1 MAFTDPVKAGLGR
14 YLERFHAQ
22 LLADTPAMREFV
34 ARPFAKACAWAPG
47 RMIDQA
53 TDMLESWRKN
63 DTAQAAQATPML
75 PVMLVAVSKDFM
87 PAPPDFTRG
96 LSDSYLPVMIPGDAK
111 NRVFYM
117 RAVVADIRTQVA
129 IFAPEEGTAKSIAM
143 QLHLFASA
151 LPNRRFSAPYRLSGV
166 DDAWPVVLELP
177 DLNAVAAP
185 TEVKNLTILTVDI
198 QLRATIPMLVRPT
211 ADLADGKGTGTEA
224 DPDGFLVVS
233 EAEGTAWSGALGVGD
248 PVSQW
253 TVPKA

>member
-1 MAFTDPVKAGLGR
+1 MSFTDPVKAGFGR

-34 ARPFAKACAWAPG
+34 GRPFASACVWAPG

-53 TDMLESWRKN
+53 NEMLESWRKN
-63 DTAQAAQATPML
+63 DTSQASQARTAL
-75 PVMLVAVSKDFM
+75 PVMVASMSKDFM

-96 LSDSYLPVMIPGDAK
+96 MSDDFLPVMIPGDAK
-111 NRVFYM
+111 ERVFYM

-143 QLHLFASA
+143 QMHLFASA
-151 LPNRRFSAPYRLSGV
+151 LPNRRFTSAYRLAGV
-166 DDAWPVVLELP
+166 NDQWPVVLELP

-185 TEVKNLTILTVDI
+185 TDVKNLTILTVDL

-211 ADLADGKGTGTEA
+211 PDLADGKGTGTEA

-233 EAEGTAWSGALGVGD
+233 EVQAKKFAGQLGAGD
-248 PVSQW
+248 PVGEW
-253 TVPKA
+253 VVP

>member
-14 YLERFHAQ
+14 YLARFHAQ

-34 ARPFAKACAWAPG
+34 ARPFDKACAWAPG

-53 TDMLESWRKN
+53 NDMLDAWRKN
-63 DTAQAAQATPML
+63 DTSQAAQGTPML

-87 PAPPDFTRG
+87 PSPPDFTRG
-96 LSDSYLPVMIPGDAK
+96 LSDAYLPVMIPGDAK

-129 IFAPEEGTAKSIAM
+129 IFAPEEATAKSIAM

-151 LPNRRFSAPYRLSGV
+151 LPNRRFNASYRLSGV
-166 DDAWPVVLELP
+166 DDVWPVVLELP
-177 DLNAVAAP
+177 DLNAVASP

-211 ADLADGKGTGTEA
+211 ADQADGKGTGTEV
-224 DPDGFLVVS
+224 DPDGFLVVE
-233 EAEGTAWSGALGVGD
+233 EAQGKAWGGAIGAGEPD
-248 PVSQW
+248 AQW
-253 TVPKA
+253 SVQA

>member
-22 LLADTPAMREFV
+22 LLADTPAMREFA

-53 TDMLESWRKN
+53 TDMLEAWRKN
-63 DTAQAAQATPML
+63 DTAQAAQGTPLL

-96 LSDSYLPVMIPGDAK
+96 MSDAYLPVMIPSDVK

-129 IFAPEEGTAKSIAM
+129 IFAPEEGTARSIAM

-151 LPNRRFSAPYRLSGV
+151 LPNRRFNATYSLSGV
-166 DDAWPVVLELP
+166 DDQWPVVLELP
-177 DLNAVAAP
+177 DLNAVATP

-198 QLRATIPMLVRPT
+198 QLRATIPMLVRPSVT
-211 ADLADGKGTGTEA
+211 DADGKGTGTEA
-224 DPDGFLVVS
+224 DPDGFLVVA
-233 EAEGTAWSGALGVGD
+233 EAHGTAWPGPVGVGT
-248 PVSQW
+248 PENEWV
-253 TVPKA
+253 VPE